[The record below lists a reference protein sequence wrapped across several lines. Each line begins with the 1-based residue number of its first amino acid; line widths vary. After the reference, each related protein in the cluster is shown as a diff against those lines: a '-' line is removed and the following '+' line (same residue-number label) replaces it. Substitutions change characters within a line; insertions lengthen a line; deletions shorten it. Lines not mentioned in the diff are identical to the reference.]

1 MTEIPQLT
9 RPFISMVIPCYTQ
22 NKKLE
27 ELALWCAA
35 SYRDQV
41 DELII
46 IEDGQMFSHK
56 LANIADVYIYKAHN
70 SGFTKN
76 VNDGWRFARGEY
88 VMISNSDTQLASGNL
103 KDLCVPNM
111 VTSPLIKNQEIERLA
126 GPFWVVPRTVAD
138 ERGYLL
144 EELKTYSSDSEYD
157 ERVKDIFQKV
167 PSVQIYHEMAQSV
180 TAAGIEGGEEQERDR
195 QIYAQLQREGKAK

>member
-1 MTEIPQLT
+1 MKTKS
-9 RPFISMVIPCYTQ
+9 PFLSMVIPTYT
-22 NKKLE
+22 KTKELE
-27 ELALWCAA
+27 ELAINCAV

-41 DELII
+41 DEMII
-46 IEDGQMFSHK
+46 IEDGQMFSET
-56 LANIADVYIYKAHN
+56 LSQIADVYIYHKDN
-70 SGFTKN
+70 VGFTAN
-76 VNDGWRFARGEY
+76 VNWGWKSANGEF
-88 VMISNSDTQLASGNL
+88 VCIVNSDTTLLHGGHL
-103 KDLCVPNM
+103 RDLCVPGK
-111 VTSPLIKNQEIERLA
+111 VTSPLIANQYIDRLA

-180 TAAGIEGGEEQERDR
+180 SAAGIEGGAEQQRDR
-195 QIYAQLQREGKAK
+195 EIYAKMREEGRAA